1 MTRTMP
7 ISDTI
12 SVHVPFRLVKRGGR
26 TEIVVPTNST
36 PTRKSDGTLV
46 KALARAFR
54 WKRLLDDG
62 VFTSITEI
70 ADDEK
75 LSFTY
80 ISRVLRLST
89 LAPDIVEAIVDGAQP
104 RSLMLAE
111 LLDGVPPCWVDQR
124 SRWLSDGVKSP
135 DYSK

>member
-7 ISDTI
+7 VSDTI
-12 SVHVPFRLVKRGGR
+12 SVHVPFRFVKRGGR
-26 TEIVVPTNST
+26 TEIVIPTNST

-70 ADDEK
+70 AEDEK

-89 LAPDIVEAIVDGAQP
+89 LAPDIVEAIVDGDQP

-111 LLDGVPPCWVDQR
+111 LLDGVPPCWTDQR
-124 SRWLSDGVKSP
+124 SRWSDEAKNSAGPVE
-135 DYSK
+135 

>member
-7 ISDTI
+7 VSDTI
-12 SVHVPFRLVKRGGR
+12 SVHVPFRFVKRGGR
-26 TEIVVPTNST
+26 TEIVIPTNST

-70 ADDEK
+70 AEE
-75 LSFTY
+75 S
-80 ISRVLRLST
+80 
-89 LAPDIVEAIVDGAQP
+89 
-104 RSLMLAE
+104 
-111 LLDGVPPCWVDQR
+111 
-124 SRWLSDGVKSP
+124 
-135 DYSK
+135 

>member
-7 ISDTI
+7 VPDTI
-12 SVHVPFRLVKRGGR
+12 SVYVPFRFVKRGGR
-26 TEIVVPTNST
+26 TEIVIPTNST

-70 ADDEK
+70 AEDEK

-89 LAPDIVEAIVDGAQP
+89 LAPDIVEAIVDGDQP
-104 RSLMLAE
+104 RSFMLAE
-111 LLDGVPPCWVDQR
+111 LLDGVPPCWTDQTC
-124 SRWLSDGVKSP
+124 LSG
-135 DYSK
+135 

>member
-12 SVHVPFRLVKRGGR
+12 SVHVPFRFVKRGGR

-89 LAPDIVEAIVDGAQP
+89 LAPDIVEAIVDGDQP
-104 RSLMLAE
+104 RSLVLAE
-111 LLDGVPPCWVDQR
+111 LLDGVPPCWADQR

-135 DYSK
+135 DFAK

>member
-1 MTRTMP
+1 MRRTMP
-7 ISDTI
+7 IPDTI
-12 SVHVPFRLVKRGGR
+12 TVHVPFRLVKRSGR
-26 TEIVVPTNST
+26 KEIVIPTNNT
-36 PTRKSDGTLV
+36 TMRKSDGTLV

-54 WKRLLDDG
+54 WKRLLDNG

-70 ADDEK
+70 AENEK

-89 LAPDIVEAIVDGAQP
+89 LAPDIVEAIVDGDQP

-111 LLDGVPPCWVDQR
+111 LLDGVPPCWADQR
-124 SRWLSDGVKSP
+124 SRWSSDGMKSP
-135 DYSK
+135 GYAK

>member
-1 MTRTMP
+1 MTRTKP

-12 SVHVPFRLVKRGGR
+12 SVHVPFRFVKRGGR
-26 TEIVVPTNST
+26 TEIVIPTNST

-70 ADDEK
+70 AENEK

-80 ISRVLRLST
+80 ISRILRLST
-89 LAPDIVEAIVDGAQP
+89 LAPDIVEAIVDGDQP

-111 LLDGVPPCWVDQR
+111 LLDEVPPCWTDQR
-124 SRWLSDGVKSP
+124 SRWSDEGKNSAGPVE
-135 DYSK
+135 